1 MHPRVVTTVR
11 FEGKPVDAA
20 TQSVVTHYF
29 AVYAFLLALI
39 FALIGSEPF
48 DLETNLTAAISCY
61 NNVGPGLSAVGP
73 MGGYSGYSAFAKL
86 VLSAAMLLGRLEI
99 YPLIL
104 TFSPSTWRKR

>member
-1 MHPRVVTTVR
+1 MD
-11 FEGKPVDAA
+11 EA

-48 DLETNLTAAISCY
+48 DLETNLSAAISCF
-61 NNVGPGLSAVGP
+61 NNVGPGLSSVGP
-73 MGGYSGYSAFAKL
+73 TGGYSGYSAFAKL
-86 VLSAAMLLGRLEI
+86 VLSSAMLFGRLEI

-104 TFSPSTWRKR
+104 TLTPSTWRKR